1 MGPPSQVEN
10 SRESSGGKKRLSGGS
25 DGGDWTAKKVRILDG
40 IDGNLEV
47 FHGIDTGKKERNEN
61 QAMGTREDRGVSCT
75 DESCVF
81 DLNVALIDSEDDEFV
96 PEAVNRKVDII
107 CIPSDDSEDE
117 ERIGIVADDVR
128 GKGKLIVEE
137 TNNELLENIDFGLG
151 LMDRSYDGNSYVSDG
166 RRYTREEKGKAQIA
180 DSWLSLATNPTQL
193 ELQTRSQDS
202 IQFERSQDLKRFNHP
217 SENGYQVEG
226 SESSTEFARRKHAEY
241 DIEMQIL
248 RHSELRRNA
257 HKFARWA
264 ENGDVSS
271 SQEKPPLEDLPGK
284 YPGPFSTAL
293 KIVRDRTSWRSGQ
306 LIDWKPSDKGC
317 NSCRVPSL
325 LDLSLKALAANAE
338 AIVSLELVPDFL
350 RRKLADCICNLQKMD
365 IHTYEL
371 FVKGSPTE
379 IRIKD
384 CSRLTD
390 CHFSKAFGNFDAKN
404 LKVLE
409 LELCGQCPF
418 TLAGLSFPNLGVLS
432 LKGACRLSDD
442 GLKAFVKS
450 TPELESINLSHCS
463 LLTNVG
469 IYFLANSLGSKLR
482 VLYIDE
488 CPKIDAMLVLPAL
501 RKFAYLEVLS
511 VAGIHTVSDQF
522 VDAVVN
528 TCGQTL
534 KELDLANCLGLT
546 NRSLRAIG
554 DTCSGLH
561 SLNISNLDKLTD
573 LALQFLADG
582 CRHIQTLKLCRNKFS
597 DEAIAAFLEASGE
610 SLKELCLNN
619 VTSVGPCTA
628 FSLAK
633 CSKKL
638 LVLDLSWCRKLTD
651 EALGLIVDS
660 CSSLKSVKL
669 FGCTQ
674 ITNIF
679 VNGHSNIQ
687 VQTIG
692 LPLTPILEN
701 ATLFESSGK
710 LFSIHPLKVL
720 SDAM

>member
-1 MGPPSQVEN
+1 MGPPSQGEN
-10 SRESSGGKKRLSGGS
+10 SRESSSGKKRLSGES
-25 DGGDWTAKKVRILDG
+25 DGGDWTGKKVRIFDG

-47 FHGIDTGKKERNEN
+47 FHGIDTEEEERNEN
-61 QAMGTREDRGVSCT
+61 QAMGSGEERGVSCT
-75 DESCVF
+75 DELCGF

-117 ERIGIVADDVR
+117 EGIGIVAHDVK

-166 RRYTREEKGKAQIA
+166 RRYTREEKGKAKIV

-202 IQFERSQDLKRFNHP
+202 IQFEYQPGSQDLKRFNHP

-226 SESSTEFARRKHAEY
+226 SESSSEFARRKHAEY

-248 RHSELRRNA
+248 RHGELRRNA

-271 SQEKPPLEDLPGK
+271 SQEKPSLEDLLGK
-284 YPGPFSTAL
+284 SPGPFSTAL
-293 KIVRDRTSWRSGQ
+293 MMVRDRTSWRSRQ
-306 LIDWKPSDKGC
+306 LIDWKPSDNGC
-317 NSCRVPSL
+317 NSFRPVVPSL
-325 LDLSLKALAANAE
+325 LDLSLKALAAKAE

-350 RRKLADCICNLQKMD
+350 RRKLADCICNLRKMD
-365 IHTYEL
+365 VHTFEL

-384 CSRLTD
+384 CSWLTD
-390 CHFSKAFGNFDAKN
+390 CHFSEAFGNFDAKN

-418 TLAGLSFPNLGVLS
+418 TLAGLRFPKLGVLS
-432 LKGACRLSDD
+432 LKGACRLSND
-442 GLKAFVKS
+442 GLQAFVNS
-450 TPELESINLSHCS
+450 APELESINLSHCS

-469 IYFLANSLGSKLR
+469 INFLANSLGSKLR
-482 VLYIDE
+482 ELYIDE
-488 CPKIDAMLVLPAL
+488 CPKIDAMLILPAL

-534 KELDLANCLGLT
+534 KELDLSNCLGLT
-546 NRSLRAIG
+546 NGSLRAIG

-582 CRHIQTLKLCRNKFS
+582 CQHIQTLKLCRNKFS

-610 SLKELCLNN
+610 SLKELCLNS

-633 CSKKL
+633 CSRKL

-651 EALGLIVDS
+651 KALGLIVDS
-660 CSSLKSVKL
+660 CLSLKLVKL

-674 ITNIF
+674 ITKSF
-679 VNGHSNIQ
+679 VNGHSNTQ
-687 VQTIG
+687 VQIIG
-692 LPLTPILEN
+692 LQLTPILEN
-701 ATLFESSGK
+701 AT
-710 LFSIHPLKVL
+710 V
-720 SDAM
+720 